1 MSSTRERYE
10 DNRKGR
16 DCMTLGVLRDLMDRV
31 PEYCRLRDGVREGKR
46 RLTVETPAKAAA
58 FTLGTL
64 RRDVDAPML
73 VVAPRPE
80 DARRLHEQLVAWC
93 GEDAGL
99 LHFAESEILPFERL
113 DSDTETVQ
121 QRLRVLS
128 TLTYMDGLD
137 GGELSSPQPQPS
149 PIKGEGV
156 RPLSF
161 DRLRTG
167 SNLPPR
173 GEGTLRQGKGHR
185 VMVVAS
191 VGALMQR
198 TLGRDVMEA
207 SGHTLRR
214 GEEVELGELLDLWR
228 RLGYRFESA
237 VYGPG
242 VVSRRGGIIDVFPV
256 AAEMPVRIEL
266 WGNEVD
272 SIREFDPTT
281 QRSGEVVESVRVTP
295 AHEILPA
302 MTPYGELERLAA
314 RVDVG
319 NCTPSVQSRIREELE
334 LLMEGQDVE
343 EQGFYAGFF
352 NSGGLADYFS
362 DDAMVVAY
370 KPDEIADAAWEIEE
384 RGHQLRETKE
394 GRGELPRNFP
404 SSHLAWSDVEAR
416 FEGFGQRLD
425 LRVTTYIDEQDGWFD
440 RPFDIAQDRLTTNE
454 NSSPSPQ
461 LSPIKE
467 EGASVTL
474 PFLDTANYFG
484 NLERFVEDAWE
495 LTEEDGAAVVAV
507 SSHSRRLAEIFGG
520 EGVEVSLVEGLE
532 RVPEPGS
539 ITLMQSAAGGLSD
552 GFSLPVLT
560 DIDGQDDDHP
570 HPNLPPGGEGTQSR
584 MPSEG
589 KGIQSRKGQRRL
601 VVFSDVEIFGV
612 AKQRRTRRRSVRAA
626 RDAFLS
632 ELSPGDYVVHVEHGI
647 GRFQGTVRD
656 VKGEGNGDDDREYLF
671 IEYANDDKL
680 YVPLEHLDRVAPY
693 IAPMDRPPSLT
704 RLGTQ
709 EWRRAKARAERSTRE
724 MASELLAL
732 YAARELAEGHSF
744 VPDAQW
750 QSELEESFPFE
761 ETADQQRTIEE
772 VKADMESVKPMDRLV
787 CGDVGYGK
795 TEIALRAAF
804 KAVMDGKQVAVLV
817 PTTVLAQQHY
827 ATFSQRLSA
836 FPTRVEV
843 LSRFRTQQEQRS
855 VVERLAEGKVDIC
868 IGTHRLIQR
877 DVRFKELG
885 LVIVDEEQRF
895 GVAHKERLKRM
906 RQEVDVLTLT
916 ATPIPRS
923 LHMALAGV
931 RDMSTMETPPE
942 ERLPIKTYVSE
953 NSDALI
959 REAILR
965 EIDRQGQVYFLHNRV
980 YNIDYMARHIGRL
993 VPEARVGVGHGQ
1005 MAEGELE
1012 DVMLE
1017 FAEGKLDVLV
1027 CTTII
1032 ESGLDIPNVNTLII
1046 NRADTLGLSQLY
1058 QLRGRVGRSARRAYC
1073 YLLVPPSGSMTE
1085 PAEKRLRAMLD
1096 ATELGAGFRIAMKDL
1111 EIRGAGNI
1119 LGAEQSGNISAVGF
1133 DLYTRLLSN
1142 AVEEMRAKG
1151 AGVVSNELSV
1161 NSDQGA
1167 SFDRL
1172 RTNGVAEAVDGSAVQ
1187 EEERAEPSLDIGVPA
1202 SIPEEYIEDLPARL
1216 RMYQRIVTLCV
1227 AQAQDAEDSEVK
1239 EGDDAI
1245 RARVGEIED
1254 ELRDRFG
1261 PLPWQVV
1268 NLLYVTRLRLYAKEA
1283 GIESVTRERNR
1294 VVLRYGGE
1302 IGGARRAMQRAL
1314 GRQAEVG
1321 NTQVRLP
1328 MDALGAEWER
1338 GLEDA
1343 LRGLAE
1349 FMRRMVAAQMAGV
1362 G

>member
-1 MSSTRERYE
+1 
-10 DNRKGR
+10 
-16 DCMTLGVLRDLMDRV
+16 MTLGILRGVMDGV
-31 PEYCRLRDGVREGKR
+31 PEYCRLRDEVRGGAR
-46 RLTVETPAKAAA
+46 RLTAEVPAKAAA
-58 FTLGTL
+58 FTLATL
-64 RRDVDAPML
+64 RQDVDTPTL

-80 DARRLHEQLVAWC
+80 DARRLHEQLLAWC
-93 GEDAGL
+93 GDDEGL
-99 LHFAESEILPFERL
+99 LHFPESEILPFERL
-113 DSDTETVQ
+113 DSDVETVH
-121 QRLRVLS
+121 QRLRVLAAVAS
-128 TLTYMDGLD
+128 TVSDIDVQDGEDKESNYPHPFGKLRA
-137 GGELSSPQPQPS
+137 GSSPLPS
-149 PIKGEGV
+149 
-156 RPLSF
+156 R
-161 DRLRTG
+161 
-167 SNLPPR
+167 
-173 GEGTLRQGKGHR
+173 GKGHGL
-185 VMVVAS
+185 MVVAS

-198 TLGRDVMEA
+198 TLGRDVMA
-207 SGHTLRR
+207 KGSYTLQR
-214 GEEVELGELLDLWR
+214 GEQVELGEMLDMWR

-242 VVSRRGGIIDVFPV
+242 VVSRRGGIIDIFPV
-256 AAEMPVRIEL
+256 GADMPARIEF
-266 WGNEVD
+266 WGNEID
-272 SIREFDPTT
+272 SIRLFDPTT
-281 QRSGEVVESVRVTP
+281 QRSGDVVDSVQVTP

-314 RVDVG
+314 FVDVT
-319 NCTPSVQSRIREELE
+319 NCTPRVQSRIQQELE

-352 NSGGLADYFS
+352 NSGGLADYFMNGAS
-362 DDAMVVAY
+362 LGNSASPGDGALRAGAGALLVAY
-370 KPDEIADAAWEIEE
+370 KPDEIADAAWEIQE

-404 SSHLAWSDVEAR
+404 SSHLSWREVEAQ
-416 FEGFGQRLD
+416 FEGFSQRVDVQVDTPVVSPWDETGANIDGQD
-425 LRVTTYIDEQDGWFD
+425 VKD
-440 RPFDIAQDRLTTNE
+440 RG
-454 NSSPSPQ
+454 
-461 LSPIKE
+461 
-467 EGASVTL
+467 EGVDVAL
-474 PFLDTANYFG
+474 PFLTVGNYYG
-484 NLERFVEDAWE
+484 NLERFVEDVWE
-495 LTEEDGAAVVAV
+495 LTEEDGATVVAA
-507 SSHSRRLAEIFGG
+507 SSHSRRLAEIFRG
-520 EGVEVSLVEGLE
+520 EGVDVALADGLDD
-532 RVPEPGS
+532 VPAAGS
-539 ITLMQSAAGGLSD
+539 VTLMQSAAGGLSD
-552 GFSLPVLT
+552 GFSLPNYSGGR
-560 DIDGQDDDHP
+560 DG
-570 HPNLPPGGEGTQSR
+570 
-584 MPSEG
+584 
-589 KGIQSRKGQRRL
+589 RL
-601 VVFSDVEIFGV
+601 VVYSDVEIFGV
-612 AKQRRTRRRSVRAA
+612 AKQRRTRRRSVRGA

-647 GRFQGTVRD
+647 GRFAGTVRG
-656 VKGEGNGDDDREYLF
+656 VKADAGSRDNGDDDREYLA

-709 EWRRAKARAERSTRE
+709 EWRRAKARAERSTME

-761 ETADQQRTIEE
+761 ETPDQRRTIEE
-772 VKADMESVKPMDRLV
+772 VKADMESPKPMDRLV

-843 LSRFRTQQEQRS
+843 LSRFRTPQEQRS
-855 VVERLAEGKVDIC
+855 VVDRLADGQVDIC

-906 RQEVDVLTLT
+906 REEVDVLTLT

-953 NSDALI
+953 MSDALI

-980 YNIDYMARHIGRL
+980 YNIDYMARHLSRL

-1005 MAEGELE
+1005 MNEGDLE
-1012 DVMLE
+1012 NVMLE

-1073 YLLVPPSGSMTE
+1073 YLMVPPSGSLTE

-1096 ATELGAGFRIAMKDL
+1096 ASELGAGFRIAMKDL

-1119 LGAEQSGNISAVGF
+1119 LGAEQSGNIHAVGF

-1142 AVEEMRAKG
+1142 AVEELRARGEG
-1151 AGVVSNELSV
+1151 AGVSG
-1161 NSDQGA
+1161 QGA
-1167 SFDRL
+1167 MA
-1172 RTNGVAEAVDGSAVQ
+1172 NGAGTSANGRAVDGSATK
-1187 EEERAEPSLDIGVPA
+1187 EAERVEPTLDIGIPA

-1216 RMYQRIVTLCV
+1216 RMYQRIVTLGT
-1227 AQAQDAEDSEVK
+1227 AQAEASLNGTAEQGE
-1239 EGDDAI
+1239 EGEDAI
-1245 RARVGEIED
+1245 KAGVSEIED
-1254 ELRDRFG
+1254 EMRDRFG
-1261 PLPWQVV
+1261 PLPWQAV

-1283 GIESVTRERNR
+1283 GVESVMRERNR
-1294 VVLRYGGE
+1294 VVLRYGGD
-1302 IGGARRAMQRAL
+1302 IGGARRAMQRVL
-1314 GRQAEVG
+1314 GRHAEIG

-1328 MDALGAEWER
+1328 MDALGADWE
-1338 GLEDA
+1338 GALETA
-1343 LRGLAE
+1343 LRALAE
-1349 FMRRMVAAQMAGV
+1349 FTRRMVAAQMAGV
-1362 G
+1362 GA

>member
-1 MSSTRERYE
+1 
-10 DNRKGR
+10 
-16 DCMTLGVLRDLMDRV
+16 MTLGILRGVMDGV
-31 PEYCRLRDGVREGKR
+31 PEYCRLRDGVRGGAR
-46 RLTVETPAKAAA
+46 RLTAEVPAKAAA
-58 FTLGTL
+58 FTLATL
-64 RRDVDAPML
+64 RRDVDAPTL

-80 DARRLHEQLVAWC
+80 DARRLHEQLLAWC
-93 GEDAGL
+93 GDDEGL
-99 LHFAESEILPFERL
+99 LHFPESEILPFERL
-113 DSDTETVQ
+113 DSDVETVH
-121 QRLRVLS
+121 QRLRVLAAVAS
-128 TLTYMDGLD
+128 IVSDIDVRDGEDKESNYPHPFGKLRAGSSPLPSRGKRDGL
-137 GGELSSPQPQPS
+137 
-149 PIKGEGV
+149 
-156 RPLSF
+156 
-161 DRLRTG
+161 
-167 SNLPPR
+167 
-173 GEGTLRQGKGHR
+173 
-185 VMVVAS
+185 MVVAS

-198 TLGRDVMEA
+198 TLGRNVMAEG
-207 SGHTLRR
+207 SYTLRR
-214 GEEVELGELLDLWR
+214 GEQVELGEMLDMWR

-242 VVSRRGGIIDVFPV
+242 VVSRRGGIIDIFPV
-256 AAEMPVRIEL
+256 GADLPARIEF
-266 WGNEVD
+266 WGNEID
-272 SIREFDPTT
+272 SIRLFDPAT
-281 QRSGEVVESVRVTP
+281 QRSGDVVDSVQVTP

-314 RVDVG
+314 FVDVG
-319 NCTPSVQSRIREELE
+319 NCTPRVQSRIQQELE

-352 NSGGLADYFS
+352 NSGGLADYLVNS
-362 DDAMVVAY
+362 GAVLVAY
-370 KPDEIADAAWEIEE
+370 KPDEIADAAWEIQE

-404 SSHLAWSDVEAR
+404 SSHMSWREVEAQ
-416 FEGFGQRLD
+416 FEGFSQRVDVHVDTPVVSPWEDEDALT
-425 LRVTTYIDEQDGWFD
+425 VT
-440 RPFDIAQDRLTTNE
+440 
-454 NSSPSPQ
+454 PSQ
-461 LSPIKE
+461 GERGHS
-467 EGASVTL
+467 EGVDVAL
-474 PFLDTANYFG
+474 PFLATGNYYG
-484 NLERFVEDAWE
+484 NLERFVEDVWE
-495 LTEEDGAAVVAV
+495 LAEEDGATVVAV
-507 SSHSRRLAEIFGG
+507 SSHSRRLSEIFAG
-520 EGVEVSLVEGLE
+520 EGVDATLADRLEG
-532 RVPEPGS
+532 VPDAGS

-552 GFSLPVLT
+552 GFVLPVNGRGRSG
-560 DIDGQDDDHP
+560 DRDG
-570 HPNLPPGGEGTQSR
+570 
-584 MPSEG
+584 
-589 KGIQSRKGQRRL
+589 RL

-647 GRFQGTVRD
+647 GRFAGTVRG
-656 VKGEGNGDDDREYLF
+656 VKADAGSRAVSRDNGGDDDREYLA

-709 EWRRAKARAERSTRE
+709 EWRRAKARAERSTME

-761 ETADQQRTIEE
+761 ETPDQRRTIEE
-772 VKADMESVKPMDRLV
+772 VKADMESPKPMDRLV

-843 LSRFRTQQEQRS
+843 LSRFRTPQEQRS
-855 VVERLAEGKVDIC
+855 VVDRLADGQVDIC

-906 RQEVDVLTLT
+906 RSEVDVLTLT

-923 LHMALAGV
+923 LHMALACV

-953 NSDALI
+953 MSDALI

-980 YNIDYMARHIGRL
+980 YNIDYMARHLSRL

-1005 MAEGELE
+1005 MNEGELE
-1012 DVMLE
+1012 DVMVE

-1073 YLLVPPSGSMTE
+1073 YLLVPPSGSLTE

-1096 ATELGAGFRIAMKDL
+1096 ASELGAGFRIAMKDL

-1119 LGAEQSGNISAVGF
+1119 LGAEQSGNIHAVGF

-1142 AVEEMRAKG
+1142 AVEELRARGEG
-1151 AGVVSNELSV
+1151 AGVSGQQSAVSNQGVMVNGTASELP
-1161 NSDQGA
+1161 
-1167 SFDRL
+1167 
-1172 RTNGVAEAVDGSAVQ
+1172 NGRGRAVDGSATR
-1187 EEERAEPSLDIGVPA
+1187 EAERVEPTLDIGIPA
-1202 SIPEEYIEDLPARL
+1202 SIPEEYIKDLPARL
-1216 RMYQRIVTLCV
+1216 RMYQRIVTLGT
-1227 AQAQDAEDSEVK
+1227 AQAEVSLNGTAEQGE
-1239 EGDDAI
+1239 EGEDAI
-1245 RARVGEIED
+1245 KAGVSEIED
-1254 ELRDRFG
+1254 EMRDRFG
-1261 PLPWQVV
+1261 PLPWQAV
-1268 NLLYVTRLRLYAKEA
+1268 NLLYVTRLRLYAREA
-1283 GIESVTRERNR
+1283 GIESVMRERNR
-1294 VVLRYGGE
+1294 VVLRYGGD
-1302 IGGARRAMQRAL
+1302 IGGARRAMERAL
-1314 GRQAEVG
+1314 GRQAEIG

-1328 MDALGAEWER
+1328 MDALGADWE
-1338 GLEDA
+1338 GALETA
-1343 LRGLAE
+1343 LRALAE
-1349 FMRRMVAAQMAGV
+1349 FTRRMVAAQVARVGAG
-1362 G
+1362 GA

>member
-1 MSSTRERYE
+1 
-10 DNRKGR
+10 
-16 DCMTLGVLRDLMDRV
+16 MTLGILRGVMDGV
-31 PEYCRLRDGVREGKR
+31 PEYCRLRDGVRGGAR
-46 RLTVETPAKAAA
+46 RLTAEVPAKAAA
-58 FTLGTL
+58 FTLATL
-64 RRDVDAPML
+64 RRDVNAPTL

-80 DARRLHEQLVAWC
+80 DARRLHEQLLAWC
-93 GEDAGL
+93 GDDEGL
-99 LHFAESEILPFERL
+99 LHFPESEILPFERL
-113 DSDTETVQ
+113 DSDVETVH
-121 QRLRVLS
+121 QRLRVLAAVAS
-128 TLTYMDGLD
+128 TVSDIDVQGGKDNLSLTPA
-137 GGELSSPQPQPS
+137 LSRR
-149 PIKGEGV
+149 E
-156 RPLSF
+156 
-161 DRLRTG
+161 
-167 SNLPPR
+167 R
-173 GEGTLRQGKGHR
+173 GQTRA

-198 TLGRDVMEA
+198 TLGRDVMAEG
-207 SGHTLRR
+207 SYTLRR
-214 GEEVELGELLDLWR
+214 GEQVELGEMLDMWR

-242 VVSRRGGIIDVFPV
+242 VVSRRGGIIDIFPV
-256 AAEMPVRIEL
+256 GADLPARIEF
-266 WGNEVD
+266 WGNEID
-272 SIREFDPTT
+272 SIRLFDPAT
-281 QRSGEVVESVRVTP
+281 QRSGDVVDSVQVTP

-314 RVDVG
+314 FVDVG
-319 NCTPSVQSRIREELE
+319 NCTPRVQSRIQQELE

-352 NSGGLADYFS
+352 NSGGLADYLVNS
-362 DDAMVVAY
+362 GAVLVAY
-370 KPDEIADAAWEIEE
+370 KPDEIADAAWEIQE

-404 SSHLAWSDVEAR
+404 SSHLSWKDVEAQ
-416 FEGFGQRLD
+416 FEGFSQRVDVHVDTPVVSPWEDEDALT
-425 LRVTTYIDEQDGWFD
+425 VT
-440 RPFDIAQDRLTTNE
+440 
-454 NSSPSPQ
+454 PSQ
-461 LSPIKE
+461 GERGHS
-467 EGASVTL
+467 EGVDVAL
-474 PFLDTANYFG
+474 PFLTAGNYYG
-484 NLERFVEDAWE
+484 NLERFVEDVWE
-495 LTEEDGAAVVAV
+495 LTEEDRAMVVAV

-520 EGVEVSLVEGLE
+520 EGVDVALADGLDD
-532 RVPEPGS
+532 VPAAGS
-539 ITLMQSAAGGLSD
+539 VTLMQSAAGGLSD
-552 GFSLPVLT
+552 GFSLP
-560 DIDGQDDDHP
+560 IYSGGRDG
-570 HPNLPPGGEGTQSR
+570 
-584 MPSEG
+584 
-589 KGIQSRKGQRRL
+589 RL
-601 VVFSDVEIFGV
+601 VVYSDVEIFGV

-647 GRFQGTVRD
+647 GRFSGTVRG
-656 VKGEGNGDDDREYLF
+656 VKGEGNGDDDREYLA

-709 EWRRAKARAERSTRE
+709 EWRRAKARAERSTME

-761 ETADQQRTIEE
+761 ETPDQRRTIEE
-772 VKADMESVKPMDRLV
+772 VKADMESPKPMDRLV

-843 LSRFRTQQEQRS
+843 LSRFRTPQEQRS
-855 VVERLAEGKVDIC
+855 VVDRLADGQVDIC

-906 RQEVDVLTLT
+906 REEVDVLTLT

-953 NSDALI
+953 MSDALI

-980 YNIDYMARHIGRL
+980 YNIDYMARHLSRL

-1005 MAEGELE
+1005 MNEGELE
-1012 DVMLE
+1012 NVMLE

-1073 YLLVPPSGSMTE
+1073 YLMVPPSGSLTE

-1096 ATELGAGFRIAMKDL
+1096 ASELGAGFRIAMKDL

-1119 LGAEQSGNISAVGF
+1119 LGAEQSGNIHAVGF

-1142 AVEEMRAKG
+1142 AVEELRARGEG
-1151 AGVVSNELSV
+1151 AGV
-1161 NSDQGA
+1161 SDQQSAVSSQGA
-1167 SFDRL
+1167 MA
-1172 RTNGVAEAVDGSAVQ
+1172 NGTASELPNGRAVDGSATK
-1187 EEERAEPSLDIGVPA
+1187 EAERAEPTLDIGIPA

-1216 RMYQRIVTLCV
+1216 RMYQRIVTLGISV
-1227 AQAQDAEDSEVK
+1227 SGASSRGEENGRGDSAGSPGTGIVQEEGEDAIK
-1239 EGDDAI
+1239 EG
-1245 RARVGEIED
+1245 VSEIED
-1254 ELRDRFG
+1254 EMRDRFG
-1261 PLPWQVV
+1261 PLPWQAV
-1268 NLLYVTRLRLYAKEA
+1268 NLLYVTRLRLYAREA

-1302 IGGARRAMQRAL
+1302 IGGARRAMERVL
-1314 GRQAEVG
+1314 GRQAEIG

-1328 MDALGAEWER
+1328 MDMLGADWE
-1338 GLEDA
+1338 GALETA
-1343 LRGLAE
+1343 LRALAE
-1349 FMRRMVAAQMAGV
+1349 FTRRMVAAQSV
-1362 G
+1362 LHR

>member
-1 MSSTRERYE
+1 
-10 DNRKGR
+10 
-16 DCMTLGVLRDLMDRV
+16 MTLGILRGVMDGV
-31 PEYCRLRDGVREGKR
+31 PEYCRLRDGVRGGAR
-46 RLTVETPAKAAA
+46 RLTAEVPAKAAA
-58 FTLGTL
+58 FTLATL
-64 RRDVDAPML
+64 RRDVDAPTL

-80 DARRLHEQLVAWC
+80 DARRLHEQLLAWC
-93 GEDAGL
+93 GDDEGL
-99 LHFAESEILPFERL
+99 LHFPESEILPFERL
-113 DSDTETVQ
+113 DSDVETVH
-121 QRLRVLS
+121 QRLRALAAVAS
-128 TLTYMDGLD
+128 TVSDIDVQDGQDKESNYPHPFGKLRA
-137 GGELSSPQPQPS
+137 GSSPLPS
-149 PIKGEGV
+149 RERGQ
-156 RPLSF
+156 
-161 DRLRTG
+161 TG
-167 SNLPPR
+167 A
-173 GEGTLRQGKGHR
+173 

-198 TLGRDVMEA
+198 TLGRNVMAEG
-207 SGHTLRR
+207 SYTLRR
-214 GEEVELGELLDLWR
+214 GEQVELGEMLDMWR

-242 VVSRRGGIIDVFPV
+242 VVSRRGGIIDIFPV
-256 AAEMPVRIEL
+256 GADLPARIEF
-266 WGNEVD
+266 WGNEID
-272 SIREFDPTT
+272 SIRLFDPAT
-281 QRSGEVVESVRVTP
+281 QRSGDVVDSVQVTP

-314 RVDVG
+314 FVDVG
-319 NCTPSVQSRIREELE
+319 NCTPRVQSRIQQELE

-352 NSGGLADYFS
+352 NSGGLADYFMNAAS
-362 DDAMVVAY
+362 LGNSASLGDGALRTRGGALLVAY
-370 KPDEIADAAWEIEE
+370 KPDEIADAAWEIQE

-404 SSHLAWSDVEAR
+404 SSHLSWRDVEAQ
-416 FEGFGQRLD
+416 FEGFSQRVDVHVDTPVVSPWEDEDALT
-425 LRVTTYIDEQDGWFD
+425 VT
-440 RPFDIAQDRLTTNE
+440 
-454 NSSPSPQ
+454 PSQ
-461 LSPIKE
+461 GERGHS
-467 EGASVTL
+467 EGVDVAL
-474 PFLDTANYFG
+474 PFLATGNYYG
-484 NLERFVEDAWE
+484 NLERFVEDVWE
-495 LTEEDGAAVVAV
+495 LTEEDGATVVAV

-520 EGVEVSLVEGLE
+520 EGVDVALADGLDD
-532 RVPEPGS
+532 VPAAGS
-539 ITLMQSAAGGLSD
+539 VTLMQSAAGGLSD
-552 GFSLPVLT
+552 GFSLPLST
-560 DIDGQDDDHP
+560 DLDGQDGGDNHP
-570 HPNLPPGGEGTQSR
+570 HPNPPPSR
-584 MPSEG
+584 G
-589 KGIQSRKGQRRL
+589 RGQNRL
-601 VVFSDVEIFGV
+601 VVFSDAEIFGV

-647 GRFQGTVRD
+647 GRFSGTVRG
-656 VKGEGNGDDDREYLF
+656 VKADAGSRAVSRDNGEDDREYLA

-709 EWRRAKARAERSTRE
+709 EWRRAKARAERSTME

-761 ETADQQRTIEE
+761 ETPDQRRTIEE
-772 VKADMESVKPMDRLV
+772 VKADMESPKPMDRLV

-843 LSRFRTQQEQRS
+843 LSRFRTPQEQRS
-855 VVERLAEGKVDIC
+855 VVDRLADGQVDIC

-906 RQEVDVLTLT
+906 RSEVDVLTLT

-953 NSDALI
+953 MSDALI

-980 YNIDYMARHIGRL
+980 YNIDYMARHLSRL

-1005 MAEGELE
+1005 MNEGELE
-1012 DVMLE
+1012 DVMVE

-1073 YLLVPPSGSMTE
+1073 YLMVPPSGSLTE

-1096 ATELGAGFRIAMKDL
+1096 ASELGAGFRIAMKDL

-1119 LGAEQSGNISAVGF
+1119 LGAEQSGNIHAVGF

-1142 AVEEMRAKG
+1142 AVEELRARGEG
-1151 AGVVSNELSV
+1151 AGVSGQQSAVSG
-1161 NSDQGA
+1161 QGA
-1167 SFDRL
+1167 MA
-1172 RTNGVAEAVDGSAVQ
+1172 NGTASKLPNGRGKAVDGSTTREQ
-1187 EEERAEPSLDIGVPA
+1187 ERAEPTLDIGIPA
-1202 SIPEEYIEDLPARL
+1202 SIPEDYIDDLPARL
-1216 RMYQRIVTLCV
+1216 RMYQRIVTLGT
-1227 AQAQDAEDSEVK
+1227 AQAEVSLNGTAEQGE
-1239 EGDDAI
+1239 EGEDAI
-1245 RARVGEIED
+1245 KAGVSEIED
-1254 ELRDRFG
+1254 EMRDRFG
-1261 PLPWQVV
+1261 PLPWQAV
-1268 NLLYVTRLRLYAKEA
+1268 NLLYVTRLRLYAKDA

-1302 IGGARRAMQRAL
+1302 IGGARRAMERVL
-1314 GRQAEVG
+1314 GRQAEIG

-1328 MDALGAEWER
+1328 MDALGADWE
-1338 GLEDA
+1338 GALETA
-1343 LRGLAE
+1343 LRALAE
-1349 FMRRMVAAQMAGV
+1349 FTRRMVAAQMG
-1362 G
+1362 

>member
-1 MSSTRERYE
+1 
-10 DNRKGR
+10 
-16 DCMTLGVLRDLMDRV
+16 MTLGILRGVMDGV
-31 PEYCRLRDGVREGKR
+31 PEYCRLRDGLRGGAR
-46 RLTVETPAKAAA
+46 RLTAEVPAKAAA
-58 FTLGTL
+58 FTLATL
-64 RRDVDAPML
+64 RRDVDVPTL

-80 DARRLHEQLVAWC
+80 DARRLHEQLLAWC
-93 GEDAGL
+93 GDDEGL
-99 LHFAESEILPFERL
+99 LHFPESEILPFERL
-113 DSDTETVQ
+113 DSDVETVH
-121 QRLRVLS
+121 QRLRVLAAVAS
-128 TLTYMDGLD
+128 TVSDIDVRDGEDKESNYPHPFGKLRA
-137 GGELSSPQPQPS
+137 GSSPLPS
-149 PIKGEGV
+149 
-156 RPLSF
+156 R
-161 DRLRTG
+161 
-167 SNLPPR
+167 
-173 GEGTLRQGKGHR
+173 GKGHAL
-185 VMVVAS
+185 MVVAS

-198 TLGRDVMEA
+198 TLGRNVMAEG
-207 SGHTLRR
+207 SYTLRR
-214 GEEVELGELLDLWR
+214 GEQVELGEMLDMWR

-242 VVSRRGGIIDVFPV
+242 VVSRRGGIIDIFPV
-256 AAEMPVRIEL
+256 GADLPARIEF
-266 WGNEVD
+266 WGNEID
-272 SIREFDPTT
+272 SIRLFDPAT
-281 QRSGEVVESVRVTP
+281 QRSGDVVDSVQVTP

-314 RVDVG
+314 FVDVG
-319 NCTPSVQSRIREELE
+319 NCTPRVQSRIQQELE

-352 NSGGLADYFS
+352 NSGGLADYFMNGAS
-362 DDAMVVAY
+362 LGDGALRAGDSGALLVAY
-370 KPDEIADAAWEIEE
+370 KPDEIADAAWEIQE

-404 SSHLAWSDVEAR
+404 SSHLSWSEVAAQ
-416 FEGFGQRLD
+416 FEGFSQRVDVQVDTPVVSPWEDEDALT
-425 LRVTTYIDEQDGWFD
+425 VT
-440 RPFDIAQDRLTTNE
+440 
-454 NSSPSPQ
+454 PSQ
-461 LSPIKE
+461 GERGHS
-467 EGASVTL
+467 EGVDVAL
-474 PFLDTANYFG
+474 PFLATGNYYG
-484 NLERFVEDAWE
+484 NLERFVEDVWE
-495 LTEEDGAAVVAV
+495 LAEEDGATVVAV

-520 EGVEVSLVEGLE
+520 EGVDVALADGLDD
-532 RVPEPGS
+532 VPAAGS

-552 GFSLPVLT
+552 GFSLPIHSG
-560 DIDGQDDDHP
+560 DRD
-570 HPNLPPGGEGTQSR
+570 
-584 MPSEG
+584 
-589 KGIQSRKGQRRL
+589 KRL

-647 GRFQGTVRD
+647 GRFSGTVRG
-656 VKGEGNGDDDREYLF
+656 VKADAGSRAVSRDNGEDDREYLA

-709 EWRRAKARAERSTRE
+709 EWRRAKARAERSTME

-761 ETADQQRTIEE
+761 ETPDQRRTIEE
-772 VKADMESVKPMDRLV
+772 VKADMESPKPMDRLV

-843 LSRFRTQQEQRS
+843 LSRFRTAQEQRS
-855 VVERLAEGKVDIC
+855 VVDRLADGQVDIC

-906 RQEVDVLTLT
+906 RSEVDVLTLT

-953 NSDALI
+953 MSDALI

-980 YNIDYMARHIGRL
+980 YNIDYMARHLSRL

-1005 MAEGELE
+1005 MNEGELE
-1012 DVMLE
+1012 DVMVE

-1032 ESGLDIPNVNTLII
+1032 ESGLDIPNVNTLIV

-1073 YLLVPPSGSMTE
+1073 YLLVPPSGSLTE

-1096 ATELGAGFRIAMKDL
+1096 ASELGAGFRIAMKDL

-1119 LGAEQSGNISAVGF
+1119 LGAEQSGNIHAVGF

-1142 AVEEMRAKG
+1142 AVEELRARGEG
-1151 AGVVSNELSV
+1151 AGVSDQQSTVSSQGAMANGTASELS
-1161 NSDQGA
+1161 
-1167 SFDRL
+1167 
-1172 RTNGVAEAVDGSAVQ
+1172 NGRAVDGSATK
-1187 EEERAEPSLDIGVPA
+1187 EAERAEPTLDIGIPA

-1216 RMYQRIVTLCV
+1216 RMYQRIVTLGT
-1227 AQAQDAEDSEVK
+1227 AQAEVSLNGTAEQGE
-1239 EGDDAI
+1239 EGEDAI
-1245 RARVGEIED
+1245 KAGVSEIED
-1254 ELRDRFG
+1254 EMRDRFG
-1261 PLPWQVV
+1261 PLPWQAV
-1268 NLLYVTRLRLYAKEA
+1268 NLLYVTRLRLYAREA

-1294 VVLRYGGE
+1294 IVLRYGGE
-1302 IGGARRAMQRAL
+1302 IGGARRAMERVL
-1314 GRQAEVG
+1314 GRQAEIG

-1328 MDALGAEWER
+1328 MDALGPDWE
-1338 GLEDA
+1338 GALETA
-1343 LRGLAE
+1343 LRALAE
-1349 FMRRMVAAQMAGV
+1349 FTRRMVAAQMAGV
-1362 G
+1362 GGGG

>member
-1 MSSTRERYE
+1 
-10 DNRKGR
+10 
-16 DCMTLGVLRDLMDRV
+16 MTLGVLRELMDGV
-31 PEYCRLRDGVREGKR
+31 PEYRRLRNDMRKGAR
-46 RLTVETPAKAAA
+46 RLSVEAPAKAAA
-58 FTLGTL
+58 FTLATL
-64 RRDVDAPML
+64 RRDVDAPTL

-80 DARRLHEQLVAWC
+80 DARRLHEQLAAWC
-93 GEDAGL
+93 GDDTGL

-113 DSDTETVQ
+113 DSDIETVQ
-121 QRLRVLS
+121 QRLSVLARVS
-128 TLTYMDGLD
+128 DIDAQDRQD
-137 GGELSSPQPQPS
+137 GGL
-149 PIKGEGV
+149 
-156 RPLSF
+156 L
-161 DRLRTG
+161 
-167 SNLPPR
+167 
-173 GEGTLRQGKGHR
+173 
-185 VMVVAS
+185 VVAS

-198 TLGRDVMEA
+198 TLNRKVMEA
-207 SGHTLRR
+207 NSHTLKR
-214 GEEVELGELLDLWR
+214 GEQVELGELLDLWR

-242 VVSRRGGIIDVFPV
+242 VVSRRGGIIDIFPV
-256 AAEMPVRIEL
+256 AAEMPARIEL

-272 SIREFDPTT
+272 SIRLFDPTT
-281 QRSGEVVESVRVTP
+281 QRSGDVVDSVSVSP

-302 MTPYGELERLAA
+302 MTPYGELERLAS

-319 NCTPSVQSRIREELE
+319 NCTPSVQERVREELE

-362 DDAMVVAY
+362 ENAMLVAY

-404 SSHLAWSDVEAR
+404 SSHLSWSDVEGQ
-416 FEGFGQRLD
+416 FERFGQRLD
-425 LRVTTYIDEQDGWFD
+425 LRVGSEVASPWDESNGMD
-440 RPFDIAQDRLTTNE
+440 RSNRMEYGVD
-454 NSSPSPQ
+454 
-461 LSPIKE
+461 
-467 EGASVTL
+467 VVM
-474 PFLDTANYFG
+474 PFLGATNYYG
-484 NLERFVEDAWE
+484 NLGRFVEDAWE
-495 LTEEDGAAVVAV
+495 LTEEDGATVVAV

-520 EGVEVSLVEGLE
+520 EGVDVELVDGLE
-532 RVPEPGS
+532 RVPAAGS

-552 GFSLPVLT
+552 GFALP
-560 DIDGQDDDHP
+560 IGIGDG
-570 HPNLPPGGEGTQSR
+570 
-584 MPSEG
+584 
-589 KGIQSRKGQRRL
+589 RL

-626 RDAFLS
+626 MDAFLS

-647 GRFQGTVRD
+647 GRFAGTVRG
-656 VKGEGNGDDDREYLF
+656 VKNGASSRSGSRDNGVGDDDREYLA

-724 MASELLAL
+724 MASELLTL

-761 ETADQQRTIEE
+761 ETPDQQRTIEE
-772 VKADMESVKPMDRLV
+772 VKADMESARPMDRLV

-843 LSRFRTQQEQRS
+843 LSRFRTAREQRS
-855 VVERLAEGKVDIC
+855 VVERLADGKVDIC
-868 IGTHRLIQR
+868 IGTHRLIQK
-877 DVRFKELG
+877 DVSFKELG

-895 GVAHKERLKRM
+895 GVEHKERLKRM

-923 LHMALAGV
+923 LHMALAGA

-953 NSDALI
+953 MSDALV

-980 YNIDYMARHIGRL
+980 YNIDYMARYIGRL

-1005 MAEGELE
+1005 MQEGELE
-1012 DVMLE
+1012 EVMVE
-1017 FAEGKLDVLV
+1017 FAEGNLDVLV

-1073 YLLVPPSGSMTE
+1073 YLLTPQSASLTE

-1142 AVEEMRAKG
+1142 AVEELRARG
-1151 AGVVSNELSV
+1151 EGIVSNQSSV
-1161 NSDQGA
+1161 NGNQSATANGA
-1167 SFDRL
+1167 
-1172 RTNGVAEAVDGSAVQ
+1172 AKPIDGSVPAESAAV
-1187 EEERAEPSLDIGVPA
+1187 EPTLDIGVPA
-1202 SIPEEYIEDLPARL
+1202 SIPEDYIEDMAARL
-1216 RMYQRIVTLCV
+1216 RMYQRIVMLGTGTDSRGDGMSPPQLSSSGGSRNEEP
-1227 AQAQDAEDSEVK
+1227 ADRGEDTEGEDAVK
-1239 EGDDAI
+1239 SAVD
-1245 RARVGEIED
+1245 EIAD

-1261 PLPWQVV
+1261 PLPWQAN
-1268 NLLYVTRLRLYAKEA
+1268 NLLYMTRLRLYAKEA
-1283 GIESVTRERNR
+1283 GVESVIRERNR
-1294 VVLRYGGE
+1294 VVLRFGGE

-1314 GRQAEVG
+1314 GRHAEVG

-1328 MDALGAEWER
+1328 MAALGAEWER
-1338 GLEDA
+1338 ALESA
-1343 LRGLAE
+1343 LRALAE
-1349 FMRRMVAAQMAGV
+1349 FMRRMVAAQAASASQ
-1362 G
+1362 

>member
-1 MSSTRERYE
+1 
-10 DNRKGR
+10 
-16 DCMTLGVLRDLMDRV
+16 MTLGILRGVMDGV
-31 PEYCRLRDGVREGKR
+31 PEYCRLRDGVRGGAR
-46 RLTVETPAKAAA
+46 RLTAEVPAKAAA
-58 FTLGTL
+58 FTLATL
-64 RRDVDAPML
+64 RRDVDVPTL

-80 DARRLHEQLVAWC
+80 DARRLHEQLLAWC
-93 GEDAGL
+93 GDDEGL
-99 LHFAESEILPFERL
+99 LHFPESEILPFERL
-113 DSDTETVQ
+113 DSDVETVH
-121 QRLRVLS
+121 QRLRVLAAVAS
-128 TLTYMDGLD
+128 TVSDIDVQDGQDKESNYPHPFGKLRA
-137 GGELSSPQPQPS
+137 GSSPPPS
-149 PIKGEGV
+149 
-156 RPLSF
+156 R
-161 DRLRTG
+161 
-167 SNLPPR
+167 
-173 GEGTLRQGKGHR
+173 GKGHAL
-185 VMVVAS
+185 MVVAS

-198 TLGRDVMEA
+198 TLGRDVMA
-207 SGHTLRR
+207 AGSYTLLR
-214 GEEVELGELLDLWR
+214 GEQVELGEMLDMWR

-242 VVSRRGGIIDVFPV
+242 VVSRRGGIIDIFPV
-256 AAEMPVRIEL
+256 GADMPARIEF
-266 WGNEVD
+266 WGNEID
-272 SIREFDPTT
+272 SIRLFDPAT
-281 QRSGEVVESVRVTP
+281 QRSGDVVDSVQVTP

-314 RVDVG
+314 FVDVS
-319 NCTPSVQSRIREELE
+319 NCTPRVQSRIGEELE

-352 NSGGLADYFS
+352 NSGGLADYFVNS
-362 DDAMVVAY
+362 GALLVAY
-370 KPDEIADAAWEIEE
+370 KPDEIADAAWEIQE

-404 SSHLAWSDVEAR
+404 SSHLSWKDVEAQ
-416 FEGFGQRLD
+416 FEGFSQRVDVQVDTPVVSPWEDEDALT
-425 LRVTTYIDEQDGWFD
+425 VT
-440 RPFDIAQDRLTTNE
+440 
-454 NSSPSPQ
+454 PSQ
-461 LSPIKE
+461 GERGHS
-467 EGASVTL
+467 EGVDVAL
-474 PFLDTANYFG
+474 PFLATGNYYG
-484 NLERFVEDAWE
+484 NLERFVEDVWE
-495 LTEEDGAAVVAV
+495 LAEEDGATVVAV

-520 EGVEVSLVEGLE
+520 EGVDVALADGLDD
-532 RVPEPGS
+532 VPAAGS

-552 GFSLPVLT
+552 GFSLPVYGRGRGE
-560 DIDGQDDDHP
+560 DRDG
-570 HPNLPPGGEGTQSR
+570 
-584 MPSEG
+584 
-589 KGIQSRKGQRRL
+589 RL

-647 GRFQGTVRD
+647 GRFSGTVRG
-656 VKGEGNGDDDREYLF
+656 VKADAGSRAVSRDNGEDDREYLA

-709 EWRRAKARAERSTRE
+709 EWRRAKARAERSTME

-761 ETADQQRTIEE
+761 ETPDQRRTIEE
-772 VKADMESVKPMDRLV
+772 VKADMESPKPMDRLV

-843 LSRFRTQQEQRS
+843 LSRFRTPQEQRS
-855 VVERLAEGKVDIC
+855 VVDRLADGQVDIC

-906 RQEVDVLTLT
+906 REEVDVLTLT

-953 NSDALI
+953 MSDALI

-980 YNIDYMARHIGRL
+980 YNIDYMARHLSRL

-1005 MAEGELE
+1005 MNEGELE
-1012 DVMLE
+1012 DVMVE

-1032 ESGLDIPNVNTLII
+1032 ESGLDIPNVNTLIV

-1073 YLLVPPSGSMTE
+1073 YLMVPPSGSLTE

-1096 ATELGAGFRIAMKDL
+1096 ASELGAGFRIAMKDL

-1119 LGAEQSGNISAVGF
+1119 LGAEQSGNIHAVGF

-1142 AVEEMRAKG
+1142 AVEELRARGEG
-1151 AGVVSNELSV
+1151 AGVSGQQSAVSG
-1161 NSDQGA
+1161 QGA
-1167 SFDRL
+1167 MV
-1172 RTNGVAEAVDGSAVQ
+1172 NGTASELPNGRAVDGSATK
-1187 EEERAEPSLDIGVPA
+1187 EEERVEPTLDIGIPA

-1216 RMYQRIVTLCV
+1216 RMYQRIVTLGISV
-1227 AQAQDAEDSEVK
+1227 SGASSRGEENGRGDSAGSPGTGIVQE
-1239 EGDDAI
+1239 EGEDAI
-1245 RARVGEIED
+1245 RAGVSEIED
-1254 ELRDRFG
+1254 EMRDRFG
-1261 PLPWQVV
+1261 PLPWQAV
-1268 NLLYVTRLRLYAKEA
+1268 NLLYVTRLRLYAKDA

-1294 VVLRYGGE
+1294 VVLRYGGD
-1302 IGGARRAMQRAL
+1302 IGGARRAMERVL
-1314 GRQAEVG
+1314 GRQAEIG

-1328 MDALGAEWER
+1328 MDALGADWE
-1338 GLEDA
+1338 GALETA
-1343 LRGLAE
+1343 LRALAE
-1349 FMRRMVAAQMAGV
+1349 FTRRMVAAQMAGV
-1362 G
+1362 GA

>member
-1 MSSTRERYE
+1 MIS
-10 DNRKGR
+10 
-16 DCMTLGVLRDLMDRV
+16 VLREAMDDV
-31 PEYCRLRDGVREGKR
+31 PEYRKLLNKLRKGSR
-46 RLTVETPAKAAA
+46 RLTTVDVHAKAAA
-58 FTLGTL
+58 FTLAAL
-64 RRDVDAPML
+64 RRDIDAPAL
-73 VVAPRPE
+73 VVVPRPE
-80 DARRLHEQLVAWC
+80 DARRLHEQILAWC
-93 GEDAGL
+93 GDDNGL

-113 DSDTETVQ
+113 DSDAETIQ
-121 QRLRVLS
+121 QRLRA
-128 TLTYMDGLD
+128 
-137 GGELSSPQPQPS
+137 LSSIDAEDGRDERELDDDS
-149 PIKGEGV
+149 L
-156 RPLSF
+156 PLP
-161 DRLRTG
+161 
-167 SNLPPR
+167 NLPPSRER
-173 GEGTLRQGKGHR
+173 GQE

-198 TLGRDVMEA
+198 TLGREVMEA
-207 SGHTLRR
+207 ASHTLRR
-214 GEEVELGELLDLWR
+214 GEEVEISELLDLWR
-228 RLGYRFESA
+228 RLGYQFESA
-237 VYGPG
+237 VYAPG
-242 VVSRRGGIIDVFPV
+242 VVSRRGGIIDIFPV
-256 AAEMPVRIEL
+256 AAETPYRIEF
-266 WGNEVD
+266 WGNEID
-272 SIREFDPTT
+272 SIRMFDPAT
-281 QRSGEVVESVRVTP
+281 QRSGEVVDSVRVTP

-314 RVDVG
+314 FVDMG
-319 NCTPSVQSRIREELE
+319 NCTPQVQERIRAEME
-334 LLMEGQDVE
+334 LLMEGQEVE

-352 NSGGLADYFS
+352 NRSGLADYFTE
-362 DDAMVVAY
+362 DTLLIAY
-370 KPDEIADAAWEIEE
+370 KPDEIADAAWEIQE
-384 RGHQLRETKE
+384 RGHQIRETKE

-404 SSHLAWSDVEAR
+404 SSHLDWKEVEAQFGR
-416 FEGFGQRLD
+416 FAQRLD
-425 LRVTTYIDEQDGWFD
+425 MRVESVVVSPLPTVGTDGIDRMENGIDVVM
-440 RPFDIAQDRLTTNE
+440 PFTA
-454 NSSPSPQ
+454 
-461 LSPIKE
+461 
-467 EGASVTL
+467 A
-474 PFLDTANYFG
+474 ANYFG
-484 NLERFVEDAWE
+484 NLDRFVEDVWE
-495 LTEEDGAAVVAV
+495 LTDEDGATVVAV

-520 EGVEVSLVEGLE
+520 EGVDVSLSDGLE
-532 RVPEPGS
+532 RVPDAGS

-552 GFSLPVLT
+552 GFAAPVK
-560 DIDGQDDDHP
+560 
-570 HPNLPPGGEGTQSR
+570 GG
-584 MPSEG
+584 
-589 KGIQSRKGQRRL
+589 RL
-601 VVFSDVEIFGV
+601 VVFSDMEIFGV

-647 GRFQGTVRD
+647 GRFTGAVRG
-656 VKGEGNGDDDREYLF
+656 VKGEAASRGNDTNDDREYLA
-671 IEYANDDKL
+671 IEYANNDKL

-693 IAPMDRPPSLT
+693 IAPMDRSPSLT

-709 EWRRAKARAERSTRE
+709 EWQRAKARAERSTRE

-732 YAARELAEGHSF
+732 YAAREIADGHSF

-761 ETADQQRTIEE
+761 ETPDQQRAIAE
-772 VKADMESVKPMDRLV
+772 VKADMESPKPMDRLV

-804 KAVMDGKQVAVLV
+804 KAVADGKQVAVLV

-843 LSRFRTQQEQRS
+843 LSRFRTQREQRS

-923 LHMALAGV
+923 LHMALAGA

-953 NSDALI
+953 MSDALI

-993 VPEARVGVGHGQ
+993 APEARVGVGHGQ
-1005 MAEGELE
+1005 MREGELE
-1012 DVMLE
+1012 DVMLD
-1017 FAEGKLDVLV
+1017 FAEGNLDVLV

-1073 YLLVPPSGSMTE
+1073 YLLAPPSGSISE
-1085 PAEKRLRAMLD
+1085 PAEKRLKAMLD
-1096 ATELGAGFRIAMKDL
+1096 ATELGSGFRIAMKDL

-1119 LGAEQSGNISAVGF
+1119 LGAEQSGNIHAVGF

-1142 AVEEMRAKG
+1142 AVEEMRAQSG
-1151 AGVVSNELSV
+1151 QVPAARE
-1161 NSDQGA
+1161 QGM
-1167 SFDRL
+1167 SFDKPG
-1172 RTNGVAEAVDGSAVQ
+1172 TNGTVNIRAVDGSMTQ
-1187 EEERAEPSLDIGVPA
+1187 EDERPEPTLDIGVPA
-1202 SIPEEYIEDLPARL
+1202 SIPEDYIQDLPARL
-1216 RMYQRIVTLCV
+1216 RIYQRIVTLGTASGEASPEGAV
-1227 AQAQDAEDSEVK
+1227 NEDAVK
-1239 EGDDAI
+1239 
-1245 RARVGEIED
+1245 ARVEEIED

-1261 PLPWQVV
+1261 ALPWQAV
-1268 NLLYVTRLRLYAKEA
+1268 NLLYATRLRLYAKEA

-1294 VVLRYGGE
+1294 VVLRYGSE

-1314 GRQAEVG
+1314 GRRAEVG

-1328 MDALGAEWER
+1328 MDALGEDWETA
-1338 GLEDA
+1338 LETA
-1343 LRGLAE
+1343 LKALAE
-1349 FMRRMVAAQMAGV
+1349 FTRRTVAAQTASV

>member
-1 MSSTRERYE
+1 MALR
-10 DNRKGR
+10 
-16 DCMTLGVLRDLMDRV
+16 LGIALR
-31 PEYCRLRDGVREGKR
+31 
-46 RLTVETPAKAAA
+46 
-58 FTLGTL
+58 LGT
-64 RRDVDAPML
+64 
-73 VVAPRPE
+73 
-80 DARRLHEQLVAWC
+80 ARC
-93 GEDAGL
+93 G
-99 LHFAESEILPFERL
+99 
-113 DSDTETVQ
+113 T
-121 QRLRVLS
+121 
-128 TLTYMDGLD
+128 
-137 GGELSSPQPQPS
+137 
-149 PIKGEGV
+149 
-156 RPLSF
+156 
-161 DRLRTG
+161 
-167 SNLPPR
+167 R
-173 GEGTLRQGKGHR
+173 G
-185 VMVVAS
+185 
-191 VGALMQR
+191 GAL
-198 TLGRDVMEA
+198 L
-207 SGHTLRR
+207 
-214 GEEVELGELLDLWR
+214 
-228 RLGYRFESA
+228 
-237 VYGPG
+237 
-242 VVSRRGGIIDVFPV
+242 
-256 AAEMPVRIEL
+256 
-266 WGNEVD
+266 
-272 SIREFDPTT
+272 
-281 QRSGEVVESVRVTP
+281 
-295 AHEILPA
+295 
-302 MTPYGELERLAA
+302 
-314 RVDVG
+314 
-319 NCTPSVQSRIREELE
+319 
-334 LLMEGQDVE
+334 
-343 EQGFYAGFF
+343 
-352 NSGGLADYFS
+352 
-362 DDAMVVAY
+362 VAY
-370 KPDEIADAAWEIEE
+370 KPDEIADAAWEIQE

-404 SSHLAWSDVEAR
+404 SSHLSWRDVEAQ
-416 FEGFGQRLD
+416 FEGFSQRVD
-425 LRVTTYIDEQDGWFD
+425 VQV
-440 RPFDIAQDRLTTNE
+440 
-454 NSSPSPQ
+454 SSPVVSPWDGTWANIDGQ
-461 LSPIKE
+461 DVKDRGE
-467 EGASVTL
+467 EGVDVAL
-474 PFLDTANYFG
+474 PFLGAANYYG
-484 NLERFVEDAWE
+484 NLERFVEDVWE
-495 LTEEDGAAVVAV
+495 LAEEDGATVVAV

-520 EGVEVSLVEGLE
+520 EGVDVTLADGLE
-532 RVPEPGS
+532 RVPDAGS

-552 GFSLPVLT
+552 GFSLPVH
-560 DIDGQDDDHP
+560 GR
-570 HPNLPPGGEGTQSR
+570 G
-584 MPSEG
+584 
-589 KGIQSRKGQRRL
+589 RKGDRDKRL

-647 GRFQGTVRD
+647 GRFSGTVRG
-656 VKGEGNGDDDREYLF
+656 VKADAGSRAVSRDNGEDDREYLA

-709 EWRRAKARAERSTRE
+709 EWRRAKARAERSTME

-761 ETADQQRTIEE
+761 ETPDQRRTIEE
-772 VKADMESVKPMDRLV
+772 VKADMESSKPMDRLV

-843 LSRFRTQQEQRS
+843 LSRFRTPQEQRS
-855 VVERLAEGKVDIC
+855 VVDRLADGQVDIC

-906 RQEVDVLTLT
+906 RSEVDVLTLT

-953 NSDALI
+953 MSDALI

-980 YNIDYMARHIGRL
+980 YNIDYMARHLSRL

-1005 MAEGELE
+1005 MNEGELE
-1012 DVMLE
+1012 DVMVE

-1032 ESGLDIPNVNTLII
+1032 ESGLDIPNVNTLIV

-1073 YLLVPPSGSMTE
+1073 YLMVPPSGSLTE

-1096 ATELGAGFRIAMKDL
+1096 ASELGAGFRIAMKDL

-1119 LGAEQSGNISAVGF
+1119 LGAEQSGNIHAVGF

-1142 AVEEMRAKG
+1142 AVEELRARGEG
-1151 AGVVSNELSV
+1151 AGV
-1161 NSDQGA
+1161 SDQQSAVGSQGA
-1167 SFDRL
+1167 MA
-1172 RTNGVAEAVDGSAVQ
+1172 NGTASANGRAVDGSATK
-1187 EEERAEPSLDIGVPA
+1187 EAERVEPTLDIGIPA

-1216 RMYQRIVTLCV
+1216 RMYQRIVTLGT
-1227 AQAQDAEDSEVK
+1227 AQAEVSLNGTAEQGEEGEDAIKAGVSEV
-1239 EGDDAI
+1239 
-1245 RARVGEIED
+1245 ED

-1261 PLPWQVV
+1261 PLPWQAV
-1268 NLLYVTRLRLYAKEA
+1268 NLLYVTRLRLYAREA

-1302 IGGARRAMQRAL
+1302 IGGARRAMERVL
-1314 GRQAEVG
+1314 GRHAEIG

-1328 MDALGAEWER
+1328 MDMLGADWE
-1338 GLEDA
+1338 GALETA
-1343 LRGLAE
+1343 LRSLAE
-1349 FMRRMVAAQMAGV
+1349 FTRRMVAAQSV
-1362 G
+1362 LHR

>member
-1 MSSTRERYE
+1 
-10 DNRKGR
+10 
-16 DCMTLGVLRDLMDRV
+16 MTLGVLRELMDVV
-31 PEYCRLRDGVREGKR
+31 PEYCRLRNEVRGGAR
-46 RLTVETPAKAAA
+46 RLTVQTAAKAAA
-58 FTLGTL
+58 FTLATL
-64 RRDVDAPML
+64 RRDIDAPML

-93 GEDAGL
+93 GGDDDL

-113 DSDTETVQ
+113 DSDVETVH

-128 TLTYMDGLD
+128 SIMARD
-137 GGELSSPQPQPS
+137 EPN
-149 PIKGEGV
+149 E
-156 RPLSF
+156 
-161 DRLRTG
+161 TG
-167 SNLPPR
+167 
-173 GEGTLRQGKGHR
+173 RQ
-185 VMVVAS
+185 VVVAS
-191 VGALMQR
+191 AGALMQR
-198 TLGRDVMEA
+198 TLNRKVMDH
-207 SGHTLRR
+207 SSHTLRR

-237 VYGPG
+237 VYAPG
-242 VVSRRGGIIDVFPV
+242 IVSRRGGIIDIFPV

-272 SIREFDPTT
+272 SIRLFDPTT
-281 QRSGEVVESVRVTP
+281 QRSGDVVDSVRVTP

-314 RVDVG
+314 HVDVG
-319 NCTPSVQSRIREELE
+319 NCTPSVQGRIREELE
-334 LLMEGQDVE
+334 LLMEGQEVE

-352 NSGGLADYFS
+352 NHGGLADYFS
-362 DDAMVVAY
+362 DGAVLVAY
-370 KPDEIADAAWEIEE
+370 RPDEIADAAWEIQE
-384 RGHQLRETKE
+384 REHQLRETKE
-394 GRGELPRNFP
+394 GRGELPRHFP
-404 SSHLAWSDVEAR
+404 SSHLSWSEVEAQ
-416 FEGFGQRLD
+416 FERFGQRLD
-425 LRVTTYIDEQDGWFD
+425 LRVSSEVVSPLDGPGAGSDEQDGQG
-440 RPFDIAQDRLTTNE
+440 IA
-454 NSSPSPQ
+454 
-461 LSPIKE
+461 
-467 EGASVTL
+467 L
-474 PFLDTANYFG
+474 PFLGAGNYYG
-484 NLERFVEDAWE
+484 NLERFVEDVWE
-495 LTEEDGAAVVAV
+495 LTEEDSATVIAV
-507 SSHSRRLAEIFGG
+507 SSHSRRLSEIFGG
-520 EGVEVSLVEGLE
+520 EGVDVTLAE
-532 RVPEPGS
+532 RLDGIPDAGS

-552 GFSLPVLT
+552 GFVLPF
-560 DIDGQDDDHP
+560 DGE
-570 HPNLPPGGEGTQSR
+570 NREG
-584 MPSEG
+584 
-589 KGIQSRKGQRRL
+589 RL

-647 GRFQGTVRD
+647 GRFKGTVRG

-732 YAARELAEGHSF
+732 YAAREIAEGHSF

-761 ETADQQRTIEE
+761 ETPDQQRAIEE
-772 VKADMESVKPMDRLV
+772 VKSDMESPKPMDRLV

-804 KAVMDGKQVAVLV
+804 KAVLDGKQVAVLV

-843 LSRFRTQQEQRS
+843 LSRFRTHQEQRS

-1005 MAEGELE
+1005 MNEGELE
-1012 DVMLE
+1012 DVMLD
-1017 FAEGKLDVLV
+1017 FAEGNLDVLV

-1119 LGAEQSGNISAVGF
+1119 LGAEQSGNIHAVGF

-1142 AVEEMRAKG
+1142 AVEELRARG
-1151 AGVVSNELSV
+1151 EGTVSSQQPANGS
-1161 NSDQGA
+1161 QGA
-1167 SFDRL
+1167 MA
-1172 RTNGVAEAVDGSAVQ
+1172 NGAVKPIDGSNVQ
-1187 EEERAEPSLDIGVPA
+1187 QEERAEPTLDIGVPA
-1202 SIPEEYIEDLPARL
+1202 SIPEDYIEDLPARL
-1216 RMYQRIVTLCV
+1216 RMYQRIVTLGT
-1227 AQAQDAEDSEVK
+1227 AQGQATADGEVN
-1239 EGDDAI
+1239 EGEDAI
-1245 RARVGEIED
+1245 KARVSEIED

-1314 GRQAEVG
+1314 GRHAEVG

-1328 MDALGAEWER
+1328 MDALGADWESA
-1338 GLEDA
+1338 LEDA
-1343 LRGLAE
+1343 LRALAE
-1349 FMRRMVAAQMAGV
+1349 FTRRTLAAHIAGV

>member
-1 MSSTRERYE
+1 
-10 DNRKGR
+10 
-16 DCMTLGVLRDLMDRV
+16 MTLGVLREFMRVV
-31 PEYCRLRDGVREGKR
+31 PEYRRLRDGMRGGAR
-46 RLTVETPAKAAA
+46 RLTIETHAKSAA
-58 FTLGTL
+58 FTLATL
-64 RRDVDAPML
+64 RQDVDAPTL

-80 DARRLHEQLVAWC
+80 DARRLYEQLLAWC
-93 GEDAGL
+93 GDDDDGL

-128 TLTYMDGLD
+128 ALSDFVARQETAMFAGVPADTTAARAARADGD
-137 GGELSSPQPQPS
+137 APVRGYIRESGSESARQSANGHSSAMTVSASDKAS
-149 PIKGEGV
+149 P
-156 RPLSF
+156 PL
-161 DRLRTG
+161 
-167 SNLPPR
+167 
-173 GEGTLRQGKGHR
+173 
-185 VMVVAS
+185 VVAS

-198 TLGRDVMEA
+198 TLARDVMD
-207 SGHTLRR
+207 GGNHTLRR
-214 GEEVELGELLDLWR
+214 GEQVELSDMLDLWR
-228 RLGYRFESA
+228 RMGYRFESA
-237 VYGPG
+237 VYAPG
-242 VVSRRGGIIDVFPV
+242 VVSRRGGIIDIFPV
-256 AAEMPVRIEL
+256 AADMPARIEL
-266 WGNEVD
+266 WGNEID
-272 SIREFDPTT
+272 SIRHFDPAT
-281 QRSGEVVESVRVTP
+281 QRSGDIVDAVQVSP
-295 AHEILPA
+295 AHEILPS

-314 RVDVG
+314 FVDVG
-319 NCTPSVQSRIREELE
+319 NCTPSVQARIREELE
-334 LLMEGQDVE
+334 LLMEGQNVE

-352 NSGGLADYFS
+352 NQGGIADYFAACRS
-362 DDAMVVAY
+362 DGGNAHALLVAY
-370 KPDEIADAAWEIEE
+370 KPDEIADAAWEMQE

-394 GRGELPRNFP
+394 ARGELPRNFP
-404 SSHLAWSDVEAR
+404 SSHLSWNDVEAQ
-416 FEGFGQRLD
+416 FAQFGQRLN
-425 LRVTTYIDEQDGWFD
+425 LRV
-440 RPFDIAQDRLTTNE
+440 
-454 NSSPSPQ
+454 SSPVISPWEDDSPMPA
-461 LSPIKE
+461 LSSDTDSLN
-467 EGASVTL
+467 GASGASRLNGAARNAAGDADDAVDVEL
-474 PFLDTANYFG
+474 PFLAAANYYG
-484 NLERFVEDAWE
+484 NLERFVEDVWE
-495 LTEEDGAAVVAV
+495 MSEEYNASVIAV
-507 SSHSRRLAEIFGG
+507 SSHSRRLSEIFAG
-520 EGVEVSLVEGLE
+520 EGVDVTLADSLD
-532 RVPEPGS
+532 RAPSAGS

-552 GFSLPVLT
+552 GFLLPLP
-560 DIDGQDDDHP
+560 DDARQA
-570 HPNLPPGGEGTQSR
+570 G
-584 MPSEG
+584 
-589 KGIQSRKGQRRL
+589 RL

-612 AKQRRTRRRSVRAA
+612 AKQRRTRRRSVTAA

-632 ELSPGDYVVHVEHGI
+632 ELSAGDYVVHVEHGI
-647 GRFQGTVRD
+647 GRFAGTVRG
-656 VKGEGNGDDDREYLF
+656 VKGDESGDNDREYLA

-724 MASELLAL
+724 MASELLGL

-761 ETADQQRTIEE
+761 ETPDQQRTIDE
-772 VKADMESVKPMDRLV
+772 VKADMESPKPMDRLV

-843 LSRFRTQQEQRS
+843 LSRFRTPQEQRD
-855 VVERLAEGKVDIC
+855 VVERLSKGEVDIC

-906 RQEVDVLTLT
+906 REEVDVLTLT

-953 NSDALI
+953 ISDALT

-980 YNIDYMARHIGRL
+980 YNIDYMARYIGQL
-993 VPEARVGVGHGQ
+993 VPEARVGVAHGQ
-1005 MAEGELE
+1005 MGEGELE

-1017 FAEGKLDVLV
+1017 FAEHNLDVLV

-1073 YLLVPPSGSMTE
+1073 YLLVPPSGSLTE

-1096 ATELGAGFRIAMKDL
+1096 ASELGAGFRIAMKDL

-1119 LGAEQSGNISAVGF
+1119 LGAEQSGNIHAVGF

-1142 AVEEMRAKG
+1142 AVEELRARGQQNG
-1151 AGVVSNELSV
+1151 AANGDMSGATSNG
-1161 NSDQGA
+1161 NA
-1167 SFDRL
+1167 
-1172 RTNGVAEAVDGSAVQ
+1172 TIKPIDGSATPT
-1187 EEERAEPSLDIGVPA
+1187 ESEPPEPTLDIGVPA
-1202 SIPEEYIEDLPARL
+1202 SIPEEYIEDLPSRL
-1216 RMYQRIVTLCV
+1216 RMYQRIVTLNTSEP
-1227 AQAQDAEDSEVK
+1227 AQVGKQNSEDDDDMVK
-1239 EGDDAI
+1239 
-1245 RARVGEIED
+1245 ARVGEIED

-1261 PLPWQVV
+1261 PLPWQVR
-1268 NLLYVTRLRLYAKEA
+1268 NLLYATRLRLYAKQA

-1314 GRQAEVG
+1314 GRQAEIG

-1328 MDALGAEWER
+1328 MDALGTDWEPA
-1338 GLEDA
+1338 LETAIKA
-1343 LRGLAE
+1343 LAD
-1349 FMRRMVAAQMAGV
+1349 FTRRTLAAQLGSAG
-1362 G
+1362 

>member
-1 MSSTRERYE
+1 
-10 DNRKGR
+10 
-16 DCMTLGVLRDLMDRV
+16 MTLGVLRELLEGV
-31 PEYCRLRDGVREGKR
+31 PEYCRLRDGMRGSSR
-46 RLTVETPAKAAA
+46 RLTVEAPAKAAA
-58 FTLGTL
+58 FTLATL
-64 RRDVDAPML
+64 RRDVGAPML

-128 TLTYMDGLD
+128 NINGWDGENALT
-137 GGELSSPQPQPS
+137 
-149 PIKGEGV
+149 
-156 RPLSF
+156 
-161 DRLRTG
+161 
-167 SNLPPR
+167 
-173 GEGTLRQGKGHR
+173 
-185 VMVVAS
+185 VVAS

-198 TLGRDVMEA
+198 TLNRNVMD
-207 SGHTLRR
+207 SSSHTLRR

-237 VYGPG
+237 VYAPG
-242 VVSRRGGIIDVFPV
+242 VVSRRGGIIDIFPV

-272 SIREFDPTT
+272 SIRLFDPTT
-281 QRSGEVVESVRVTP
+281 QRSGDVVDSVRVTP

-302 MTPYGELERLAA
+302 MTPYRELERLAS
-314 RVDVG
+314 RVDLG
-319 NCTPSVQSRIREELE
+319 NCTPSVQGRIREELE
-334 LLMEGQDVE
+334 LLMEGQEVE
-343 EQGFYAGFF
+343 EQGFYSGFF
-352 NSGGLADYFS
+352 NSGGLADYFTEG
-362 DDAMVVAY
+362 AAGTGEETVLVAY
-370 KPDEIADAAWEIEE
+370 RPDEIADAAWEIQE

-394 GRGELPRNFP
+394 GRGELPLNFP
-404 SSHLAWSDVEAR
+404 SSHLSWSDVEAQ
-416 FEGFGQRLD
+416 FEGFGRRLD
-425 LRVTTYIDEQDGWFD
+425 LRTGSEVVSPLDGTVANINTQDEQDGD
-440 RPFDIAQDRLTTNE
+440 AIE
-454 NSSPSPQ
+454 
-461 LSPIKE
+461 
-467 EGASVTL
+467 L
-474 PFLDTANYFG
+474 PFLGAGNYYG
-484 NLERFVEDAWE
+484 NLDRFVEDVWE
-495 LTEEDGAAVVAV
+495 LTEEDEATVVAV
-507 SSHSRRLAEIFGG
+507 SSHSRRLSEIFGG
-520 EGVEVSLVEGLE
+520 EGVDVSLVDGLE
-532 RVPEPGS
+532 RVPDAGS

-552 GFSLPVLT
+552 GFSLPVG
-560 DIDGQDDDHP
+560 DG
-570 HPNLPPGGEGTQSR
+570 
-584 MPSEG
+584 
-589 KGIQSRKGQRRL
+589 RL

-647 GRFQGTVRD
+647 GRFMGTVRG
-656 VKGEGNGDDDREYLF
+656 VKGEAGSRGESNDDDREYLF
-671 IEYANDDKL
+671 IEYANEDKL

-761 ETADQQRTIEE
+761 ETDDQQRTIEE
-772 VKADMESVKPMDRLV
+772 VKADMESAKPMDRLV

-843 LSRFRTQQEQRS
+843 LSRFRTQQEQRN
-855 VVERLAEGKVDIC
+855 VVERLADGKVDIC

-906 RQEVDVLTLT
+906 REEVDVLTLT

-1005 MAEGELE
+1005 MNEGELE

-1119 LGAEQSGNISAVGF
+1119 LGAEQSGNIHAVGF

-1142 AVEEMRAKG
+1142 AVEEMRARG
-1151 AGVVSNELSV
+1151 LQNGVVSGEAAGAMV
-1161 NSDQGA
+1161 NGA
-1167 SFDRL
+1167 AS
-1172 RTNGVAEAVDGSAVQ
+1172 TNGRAVDGSS
-1187 EEERAEPSLDIGVPA
+1187 EPYESESVEPTLDIGVPA
-1202 SIPEEYIEDLPARL
+1202 SIPEDYIEDLPARL
-1216 RMYQRIVTLCV
+1216 RMYQRIVTLGT
-1227 AQAQDAEDSEVK
+1227 AQEDSSWDGEAK
-1239 EGDDAI
+1239 EGEDAI
-1245 RARVGEIED
+1245 TARVGEVED

-1328 MDALGAEWER
+1328 MDALGPEWESA
-1338 GLEDA
+1338 LEAA
-1343 LRGLAE
+1343 LRALAE
-1349 FMRRMVAAQMAGV
+1349 FMRRTVAAQMAGV

>member
-1 MSSTRERYE
+1 
-10 DNRKGR
+10 
-16 DCMTLGVLRDLMDRV
+16 MTIGVLREFLDCV
-31 PEYCRLRDGVREGKR
+31 PEYCGIKNELRRGAR
-46 RLTVETPAKAAA
+46 RMAMEAPAKSVA

-93 GEDAGL
+93 GDDTGL

-113 DSDTETVQ
+113 DSDTETVH

-128 TLTYMDGLD
+128 EVSNVDRQDG
-137 GGELSSPQPQPS
+137 EEFSPPPPQSST
-149 PIKGEGV
+149 IKEEGV
-156 RPLSF
+156 DSAPTPGPTQRE
-161 DRLRTG
+161 
-167 SNLPPR
+167 R
-173 GEGTLRQGKGHR
+173 GHKEG
-185 VMVVAS
+185 MIVVAS

-198 TLGRDVMEA
+198 TLGRDVTEA
-207 SGHTLRR
+207 SSQALRR
-214 GEEVELGELLDLWR
+214 GEEVDLGELLDLWR

-237 VYGPG
+237 VYAPG

-256 AAEMPVRIEL
+256 AAEMPTRIEL

-272 SIREFDPTT
+272 SIRQFDPTT
-281 QRSGEVVESVRVTP
+281 QRSGEVVESVRITP

-302 MTPYGELERLAA
+302 MTPYGDLERLAA

-319 NCTPSVQSRIREELE
+319 NCTPSVQARIREELD
-334 LLMEGQDVE
+334 LLMEGQEVE

-352 NSGGLADYFS
+352 NSGGLSDYFS
-362 DDAMVVAY
+362 SNAVLVAY
-370 KPDEIADAAWEIEE
+370 RPDEIADAAWEIQE

-404 SSHLAWSDVEAR
+404 SSHLSWSEVEAQ
-416 FEGFGQRLD
+416 FERFGQRLD
-425 LRVTTYIDEQDGWFD
+425 LRVDSETVSLLDGMRSDIDAQEEQD
-440 RPFDIAQDRLTTNE
+440 
-454 NSSPSPQ
+454 
-461 LSPIKE
+461 KE
-467 EGASVTL
+467 GVKL
-474 PFLDTANYFG
+474 PFLGAGNYYG
-484 NLERFVEDAWE
+484 NLDRFVEDVWE
-495 LTEEDGAAVVAV
+495 LTAEDEATVVVV
-507 SSHSRRLAEIFGG
+507 SSHSRRLSEIFGG
-520 EGVEVSLVEGLE
+520 EGVEVSLVDRLDK
-532 RVPEPGS
+532 VPEAGS

-552 GFSLPVLT
+552 GFVLPVG
-560 DIDGQDDDHP
+560 DG
-570 HPNLPPGGEGTQSR
+570 
-584 MPSEG
+584 
-589 KGIQSRKGQRRL
+589 RL
-601 VVFSDVEIFGV
+601 VVFSDVEIFGL
-612 AKQRRTRRRSVRAA
+612 AKQRRTRRRAVRAA

-632 ELSPGDYVVHVEHGI
+632 DLSPGDYIVHVEHGI
-647 GRFQGTVRD
+647 GKFGGTVRG

-693 IAPMDRPPSLT
+693 IAPMDRPPNLT

-750 QSELEESFPFE
+750 QLELEESFPFE
-761 ETADQQRTIEE
+761 ETPDQRRTIEE
-772 VKADMESVKPMDRLV
+772 VKADMESAKPMDRLV

-843 LSRFRTQQEQRS
+843 LSRFRTQQEQRG

-877 DVRFKELG
+877 DVQFKELG

-906 RQEVDVLTLT
+906 REEVDVLTLT

-980 YNIDYMARHIGRL
+980 YNIDYIARHIGRL

-1005 MAEGELE
+1005 MGEGDLE

-1017 FAEGKLDVLV
+1017 FAAGKLDVLV

-1151 AGVVSNELSV
+1151 ARSDQKPAVSG
-1161 NSDQGA
+1161 QGA
-1167 SFDRL
+1167 SV
-1172 RTNGVAEAVDGSAVQ
+1172 NGAATVKAIDGSAVQ
-1187 EEERAEPSLDIGVPA
+1187 EEERAEPTLDIGVPA
-1202 SIPEEYIEDLPARL
+1202 SIPEGYIEDLPARL
-1216 RMYQRIVTLCV
+1216 RMYQRIVTLGA
-1227 AQAQDAEDSEVK
+1227 AQGHNLVDDETADGKDIIKAQVD
-1239 EGDDAI
+1239 
-1245 RARVGEIED
+1245 EISD
-1254 ELRDRFG
+1254 EMRDRFG

-1268 NLLYVTRLRLYAKEA
+1268 NLLYVTRLRLYAKDA

-1302 IGGARRAMQRAL
+1302 IGGARVAIRRAL
-1314 GRQAEVG
+1314 GRHAEVG

-1328 MDALGAEWER
+1328 MDALGTEWEPA
-1338 GLEDA
+1338 LEAA
-1343 LRGLAE
+1343 LRALAE
-1349 FMRRMVAAQMAGV
+1349 FTRRTMAAQMAGLHLN
-1362 G
+1362 

>member
-1 MSSTRERYE
+1 MLS
-10 DNRKGR
+10 
-16 DCMTLGVLRDLMDRV
+16 VLREAMDDV
-31 PEYCRLRDGVREGKR
+31 PEYCKLLSKLRKSSRK
-46 RLTVETPAKAAA
+46 LTTVDVPSKAAA
-58 FTLGTL
+58 FTLAAL
-64 RRDVDAPML
+64 RRNIDAPAL

-80 DARRLHEQLVAWC
+80 DARRLHEQLLTWC
-93 GEDAGL
+93 GDDEGL

-113 DSDTETVQ
+113 DSDAETVH
-121 QRLRVLS
+121 QRLRALS
-128 TLTYMDGLD
+128 NINAQDGRD
-137 GGELSSPQPQPS
+137 GRDERERDDDSPAHPNPS
-149 PIKGEGV
+149 PS
-156 RPLSF
+156 R
-161 DRLRTG
+161 
-167 SNLPPR
+167 
-173 GEGTLRQGKGHR
+173 GKGQA

-198 TLGRDVMEA
+198 TIGRGVMEKA
-207 SGHTLRR
+207 SHTLRR
-214 GEEVELGELLDLWR
+214 GEEVDIREMLDLWR
-228 RLGYRFESA
+228 RIGYRFEPA
-237 VYGPG
+237 VYAPG
-242 VVSRRGGIIDVFPV
+242 IVSRRGGIIDIFPV
-256 AAEMPVRIEL
+256 AADMPYRIEL
-266 WGNEVD
+266 WGNEID
-272 SIREFDPTT
+272 SIRLFDPTS
-281 QRSGEVVESVRVTP
+281 QRSGEVVDSLRVTP

-314 RVDVG
+314 HLDAG
-319 NCTPSVQSRIREELE
+319 NCTPSVQERIRAELE
-334 LLMEGQDVE
+334 LLMEGQEVE

-352 NSGGLADYFS
+352 NQSGLADYFTE
-362 DDAMVVAY
+362 DTLLIAY
-370 KPDEIADAAWEIEE
+370 KPDEITDAAWEIQE

-394 GRGELPRNFP
+394 GRGELPHNFP
-404 SSHLAWSDVEAR
+404 SSHLGWREVEAQ
-416 FEGFGQRLD
+416 FERFGQRID
-425 LRVTTYIDEQDGWFD
+425 LRVGSEVASPWETDEATKGRERLDVAM
-440 RPFDIAQDRLTTNE
+440 PFA
-454 NSSPSPQ
+454 
-461 LSPIKE
+461 
-467 EGASVTL
+467 AA
-474 PFLDTANYFG
+474 ANYFG
-484 NLERFVEDAWE
+484 NLSRFVEDVWE
-495 LTEEDGAAVVAV
+495 LAEEDKATVVAV

-520 EGVEVSLVEGLE
+520 EGVDVALADGLE
-532 RVPEPGS
+532 RMPPAGS
-539 ITLMQSAAGGLSD
+539 ITLMQSAAGGLSE
-552 GFSLPVLT
+552 GFVLPF
-560 DIDGQDDDHP
+560 DAGSQ
-570 HPNLPPGGEGTQSR
+570 
-584 MPSEG
+584 
-589 KGIQSRKGQRRL
+589 QRRL
-601 VVFSDVEIFGV
+601 AVFSDMEIFGV

-647 GRFQGTVRD
+647 GRFAGTVRG
-656 VKGEGNGDDDREYLF
+656 VKGEAGSRGNGSDDDREYLF

-693 IAPMDRPPSLT
+693 IAPMDKPPSLT

-732 YAARELAEGHSF
+732 YAAREVAEGHSF

-761 ETADQQRTIEE
+761 ETPDQQRAIEE
-772 VKADMESVKPMDRLV
+772 VKTDMESPKPMDRLV

-804 KAVMDGKQVAVLV
+804 KAVLDGKQVAVLV

-855 VVERLAEGKVDIC
+855 VVERLAAGKVDIC

-953 NSDALI
+953 MSDALI

-993 VPEARVGVGHGQ
+993 LPEARVGVGHGQ
-1005 MAEGELE
+1005 MHEGELE
-1012 DVMLE
+1012 DVMLD
-1017 FAEGKLDVLV
+1017 FAEGNLDVLV

-1085 PAEKRLRAMLD
+1085 PAEKRLKAMLD

-1119 LGAEQSGNISAVGF
+1119 LGAEQSGNIHAVGF

-1142 AVEEMRAKG
+1142 AVEELRARG
-1151 AGVVSNELSV
+1151 GQASGVGGQET
-1161 NSDQGA
+1161 
-1167 SFDRL
+1167 SFDKPGA
-1172 RTNGVAEAVDGSAVQ
+1172 NGAMNSKAIDGSMAQ
-1187 EEERAEPSLDIGVPA
+1187 EDEPPEPTLDIGVPA
-1202 SIPEEYIEDLPARL
+1202 SIPDEYIQDLPSRL
-1216 RMYQRIVTLCV
+1216 RMYQRIVTLGTARREASSDSDV
-1227 AQAQDAEDSEVK
+1227 NDVKDGEDAVK
-1239 EGDDAI
+1239 
-1245 RARVGEIED
+1245 ARVGEIKD

-1261 PLPWQVV
+1261 PLPWQAR
-1268 NLLYVTRLRLYAKEA
+1268 NLLYVTRLRMYAKEA

-1294 VVLRYGGE
+1294 VVLRYGSE

-1314 GRQAEVG
+1314 GRHAEVG

-1328 MDALGAEWER
+1328 MDALGADWEAA
-1338 GLEDA
+1338 LESA
-1343 LRGLAE
+1343 LRALAE
-1349 FMRRMVAAQMAGV
+1349 FMRRTAAAQTESV

>member
-1 MSSTRERYE
+1 
-10 DNRKGR
+10 
-16 DCMTLGVLRDLMDRV
+16 MDRI
-31 PEYCRLRDGVREGKR
+31 PK
-46 RLTVETPAKAAA
+46 
-58 FTLGTL
+58 
-64 RRDVDAPML
+64 
-73 VVAPRPE
+73 
-80 DARRLHEQLVAWC
+80 
-93 GEDAGL
+93 
-99 LHFAESEILPFERL
+99 
-113 DSDTETVQ
+113 
-121 QRLRVLS
+121 
-128 TLTYMDGLD
+128 
-137 GGELSSPQPQPS
+137 
-149 PIKGEGV
+149 
-156 RPLSF
+156 
-161 DRLRTG
+161 
-167 SNLPPR
+167 
-173 GEGTLRQGKGHR
+173 
-185 VMVVAS
+185 
-191 VGALMQR
+191 
-198 TLGRDVMEA
+198 
-207 SGHTLRR
+207 
-214 GEEVELGELLDLWR
+214 
-228 RLGYRFESA
+228 
-237 VYGPG
+237 
-242 VVSRRGGIIDVFPV
+242 
-256 AAEMPVRIEL
+256 
-266 WGNEVD
+266 
-272 SIREFDPTT
+272 
-281 QRSGEVVESVRVTP
+281 
-295 AHEILPA
+295 
-302 MTPYGELERLAA
+302 
-314 RVDVG
+314 
-319 NCTPSVQSRIREELE
+319 
-334 LLMEGQDVE
+334 
-343 EQGFYAGFF
+343 
-352 NSGGLADYFS
+352 
-362 DDAMVVAY
+362 
-370 KPDEIADAAWEIEE
+370 E
-384 RGHQLRETKE
+384 RGHSE
-394 GRGELPRNFP
+394 GV
-404 SSHLAWSDVEAR
+404 DVA
-416 FEGFGQRLD
+416 
-425 LRVTTYIDEQDGWFD
+425 
-440 RPFDIAQDRLTTNE
+440 
-454 NSSPSPQ
+454 
-461 LSPIKE
+461 
-467 EGASVTL
+467 L
-474 PFLDTANYFG
+474 PFLATGNYYG
-484 NLERFVEDAWE
+484 NLERFVEDVWE
-495 LTEEDGAAVVAV
+495 LTEEDRAMVVAV

-520 EGVEVSLVEGLE
+520 EGVDVALADGLDD
-532 RVPEPGS
+532 VPAAGS

-552 GFSLPVLT
+552 GFSLPLST
-560 DIDGQDDDHP
+560 DMDGLDGDDNHP
-570 HPNLPPGGEGTQSR
+570 HPNPPPSR
-584 MPSEG
+584 G
-589 KGIQSRKGQRRL
+589 RGQNRL

-647 GRFQGTVRD
+647 GRFSGTVRG
-656 VKGEGNGDDDREYLF
+656 VKADAGSRAVSRDNGDDDREYLA

-709 EWRRAKARAERSTRE
+709 EWRRAKARAERSTME

-761 ETADQQRTIEE
+761 ETPDQRRTIEE
-772 VKADMESVKPMDRLV
+772 VKADMESPKPMDRLV

-843 LSRFRTQQEQRS
+843 LSRFRTPQEQRS
-855 VVERLAEGKVDIC
+855 VVDRLADGQVDIC

-906 RQEVDVLTLT
+906 RSEVDVLTLT

-953 NSDALI
+953 MSDALI

-980 YNIDYMARHIGRL
+980 YNIDYMARHLSRL

-1005 MAEGELE
+1005 MNEGELE
-1012 DVMLE
+1012 DVMVE

-1073 YLLVPPSGSMTE
+1073 YLMVPPSGSLTE

-1096 ATELGAGFRIAMKDL
+1096 ASELGAGFRIAMKDL

-1119 LGAEQSGNISAVGF
+1119 LGAEQSGNIHAVGF

-1142 AVEEMRAKG
+1142 AVEELRARGEG
-1151 AGVVSNELSV
+1151 AGV
-1161 NSDQGA
+1161 SDQQSAVSGQGA
-1167 SFDRL
+1167 MA
-1172 RTNGVAEAVDGSAVQ
+1172 NGTASELPNGRGRAVDGSATK
-1187 EEERAEPSLDIGVPA
+1187 EEERVEPTLDIGIPA

-1216 RMYQRIVTLCV
+1216 RMYQRIVTLGT
-1227 AQAQDAEDSEVK
+1227 AQAEVSLNGTAEQGE
-1239 EGDDAI
+1239 EGEDAI
-1245 RARVGEIED
+1245 KAGVSEIED
-1254 ELRDRFG
+1254 EMRDRFG
-1261 PLPWQVV
+1261 PLPWQAV
-1268 NLLYVTRLRLYAKEA
+1268 NLLYVTRLRLYAKDA

-1294 VVLRYGGE
+1294 VVLRYGGD
-1302 IGGARRAMQRAL
+1302 IGGARRAMERVL
-1314 GRQAEVG
+1314 GRQAEIG

-1328 MDALGAEWER
+1328 MDMLGADWE
-1338 GLEDA
+1338 GALETA
-1343 LRGLAE
+1343 LRALAE
-1349 FMRRMVAAQMAGV
+1349 FTRRMVAAQMAGV

>member
-1 MSSTRERYE
+1 
-10 DNRKGR
+10 
-16 DCMTLGVLRDLMDRV
+16 MTLGILRELMDGV
-31 PEYCRLRDGVREGKR
+31 PEYCRLRNEVRGGAR
-46 RLTVETPAKAAA
+46 RLTVQTSARAAA
-58 FTLGTL
+58 FTLATL
-64 RRDVDAPML
+64 RRDIHATML

-93 GEDAGL
+93 GGDEDL

-113 DSDTETVQ
+113 DSDVETVH

-128 TLTYMDGLD
+128 NIMASDERNET
-137 GGELSSPQPQPS
+137 SQP
-149 PIKGEGV
+149 V
-156 RPLSF
+156 
-161 DRLRTG
+161 
-167 SNLPPR
+167 
-173 GEGTLRQGKGHR
+173 
-185 VMVVAS
+185 VVAS
-191 VGALMQR
+191 AGALMQR
-198 TLGRDVMEA
+198 TLNRKVMDR
-207 SGHTLRR
+207 SSHTLKR
-214 GEEVELGELLDLWR
+214 GEEVELAELLDLWR

-237 VYGPG
+237 VYAPG
-242 VVSRRGGIIDVFPV
+242 IVSRRGGIIDIFPV

-272 SIREFDPTT
+272 SIRLFDPTT
-281 QRSGEVVESVRVTP
+281 QRSGEVVDSVRVTP

-314 RVDVG
+314 HVDVG

-334 LLMEGQDVE
+334 LLMEGQEVE

-352 NSGGLADYFS
+352 NHGGLADYFS
-362 DDAMVVAY
+362 DDALLVAY
-370 KPDEIADAAWEIEE
+370 KPDEIADAAWEIQE

-394 GRGELPRNFP
+394 GRGELPRSFP
-404 SSHLAWSDVEAR
+404 SSHLSWSEVEAQFER
-416 FEGFGQRLD
+416 FGKRLD
-425 LRVTTYIDEQDGWFD
+425 LRVSSEVVSPLDGAGGNIDEQDGQG
-440 RPFDIAQDRLTTNE
+440 IA
-454 NSSPSPQ
+454 
-461 LSPIKE
+461 
-467 EGASVTL
+467 L
-474 PFLDTANYFG
+474 PFLGAGNYYG
-484 NLERFVEDAWE
+484 NLERFVEDVWE
-495 LTEEDGAAVVAV
+495 LTEEDSATVIAV
-507 SSHSRRLAEIFGG
+507 SSHSRRLSEIFGG
-520 EGVEVSLVEGLE
+520 EGVDVTLADRLDGI
-532 RVPEPGS
+532 PGAGS

-552 GFSLPVLT
+552 GFVLPF
-560 DIDGQDDDHP
+560 DGK
-570 HPNLPPGGEGTQSR
+570 NREG
-584 MPSEG
+584 
-589 KGIQSRKGQRRL
+589 RL

-612 AKQRRTRRRSVRAA
+612 AKQRRTRRRSVQAA

-647 GRFQGTVRD
+647 GRFQGTVRG
-656 VKGEGNGDDDREYLF
+656 VKSNGAGSGSNGSDDDREYLF

-693 IAPMDRPPSLT
+693 IAPMDRPPNLT

-732 YAARELAEGHSF
+732 YAAREIAEGHSF

-761 ETADQQRTIEE
+761 ETPDQQRAIEE
-772 VKADMESVKPMDRLV
+772 VKSDMESPKPMDRLV

-804 KAVMDGKQVAVLV
+804 KAVLDGKQVAVLV

-1005 MAEGELE
+1005 MNEGELE
-1012 DVMLE
+1012 DVMLD
-1017 FAEGKLDVLV
+1017 FAEGNLDVLV

-1119 LGAEQSGNISAVGF
+1119 LGAEQSGNIHAVGF

-1142 AVEEMRAKG
+1142 AVEEMRARGEG
-1151 AGVVSNELSV
+1151 ADGTLASANGTQSAP
-1161 NSDQGA
+1161 NGA
-1167 SFDRL
+1167 
-1172 RTNGVAEAVDGSAVQ
+1172 VKPIDGSTAQ
-1187 EEERAEPSLDIGVPA
+1187 QEERAEPSLDIGVPA
-1202 SIPEEYIEDLPARL
+1202 SIPEDYIEDLPSRL
-1216 RMYQRIVTLCV
+1216 RMYQRIVTLGT
-1227 AQAQDAEDSEVK
+1227 ARGQDMADGEVD
-1239 EGDDAI
+1239 EGEDAI
-1245 RARVGEIED
+1245 RTRVSEIED

-1268 NLLYVTRLRLYAKEA
+1268 NLLYVTRLRLYAREA

-1294 VVLRYGGE
+1294 IVLRYGGE

-1314 GRQAEVG
+1314 GRHAEVG

-1328 MDALGAEWER
+1328 IDALGADWESA
-1338 GLEDA
+1338 LEDA
-1343 LRGLAE
+1343 LRSLAE
-1349 FMRRMVAAQMAGV
+1349 FTRRTLAAQLVGV
-1362 G
+1362 GA